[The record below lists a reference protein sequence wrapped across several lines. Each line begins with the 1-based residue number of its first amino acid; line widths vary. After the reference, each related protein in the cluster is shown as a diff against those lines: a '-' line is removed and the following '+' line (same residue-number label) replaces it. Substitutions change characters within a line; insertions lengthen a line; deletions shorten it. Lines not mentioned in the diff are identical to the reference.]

1 MARKSKS
8 VAKHQILEIAA
19 SLKAKAAIPITVT
32 LEATISELAPQIQAM
47 LDAGYT
53 YADVAEVFKS
63 HGVELAASSIKSYH
77 RKQIQSPQTN
87 VTKQESSGSELPLLS
102 TPAQTSKNEQV
113 NLQSEQIDDAI
124 EQDSADE
131 PSDGEQIN
139 HSSDEDSD
147 GEQINHSS
155 DNEDSDDA
163 EIDLSV
169 DELAS
174 SVLNQNAKTAKS
186 KFNVPDRSKL

>member
-8 VAKHQILEIAA
+8 VAKHQIIEIAA

-53 YADVAEVFKS
+53 YPDVAEVFKS
-63 HGVELAASSIKSYH
+63 HGIELAASTIKSYH
-77 RKQIQSPQTN
+77 RKQIQSLQTN
-87 VTKQESSGSELPLLS
+87 VAKQQSSGSELSSVS

-113 NLQSEQIDDAI
+113 NLQSERIDDAI
-124 EQDSADE
+124 EQDDSA
-131 PSDGEQIN
+131 
-139 HSSDEDSD
+139 DEDSD

-155 DNEDSDDA
+155 DAEDSDDA
-163 EIDLSV
+163 EIDPSV
-169 DELAS
+169 DELAP
-174 SVLNQNAKTAKS
+174 SVPNPNAKTAES

>member
-102 TPAQTSKNEQV
+102 TPAQTSKNQQV
-113 NLQSEQIDDAI
+113 NLQSERIDDAI
-124 EQDSADE
+124 EQDDSA
-131 PSDGEQIN
+131 
-139 HSSDEDSD
+139 DEDSD

-155 DNEDSDDA
+155 DDEDSDDA

-174 SVLNQNAKTAKS
+174 SVPNQNAKTGKS